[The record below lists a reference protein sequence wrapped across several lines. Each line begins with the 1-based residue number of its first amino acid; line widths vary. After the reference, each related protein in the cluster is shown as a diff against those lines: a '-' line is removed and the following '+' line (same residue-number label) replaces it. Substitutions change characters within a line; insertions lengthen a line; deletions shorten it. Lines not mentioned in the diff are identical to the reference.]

1 MPIRQCKISQ
11 QNNVSKEKAV
21 KGIDKIKFTP
31 RVRTPSMGSLCVSE
45 TSECVTR

>member
-11 QNNVSKEKAV
+11 QNNVSKEQAV

-31 RVRTPSMGSLCVSE
+31 REVVSKRTRFG
-45 TSECVTR
+45 